1 MKVQKLS
8 QQQACWTLYLSRFDF
23 TLKHV
28 PEIRMGKI
36 DRLSKRLYLK
46 IGTKNYN
53 ETKVDKGR
61 VNMNYS
67 GDSSKKD

>member
-36 DRLSKRLYLK
+36 DRLSKRPYLK

-61 VNMNYS
+61 VNMNY
-67 GDSSKKD
+67 GRDSSKKD

>member
-61 VNMNYS
+61 VNMNYG